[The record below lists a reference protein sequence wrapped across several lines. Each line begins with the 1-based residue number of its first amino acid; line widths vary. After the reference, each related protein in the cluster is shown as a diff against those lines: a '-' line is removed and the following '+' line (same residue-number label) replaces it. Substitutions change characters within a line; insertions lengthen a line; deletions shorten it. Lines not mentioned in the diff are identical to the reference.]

1 MKEENAR
8 TQTGKR
14 KNRLKQTQRKK
25 KNNTDLLTTFFFLYL
40 GVDEEEEDEDM
51 LILPD
56 DYLSPIFISSEANA
70 NFYMVHPAHRYAG
83 IYQALAGGMQFQVLS
98 PI

>member
-1 MKEENAR
+1 MQGQQESK
-8 TQTGKR
+8 T
-14 KNRLKQTQRKK
+14 KNKLKPIQRKK
-25 KNNTDLLTTFFFLYL
+25 TTQLLTMFFFLCL

-70 NFYMVHPAHRYAG
+70 NFYIVHPAHKYAG
-83 IYQALAGGMQFQVLS
+83 IYQALAGGMQYQVPS
-98 PI
+98 PNPNKAL